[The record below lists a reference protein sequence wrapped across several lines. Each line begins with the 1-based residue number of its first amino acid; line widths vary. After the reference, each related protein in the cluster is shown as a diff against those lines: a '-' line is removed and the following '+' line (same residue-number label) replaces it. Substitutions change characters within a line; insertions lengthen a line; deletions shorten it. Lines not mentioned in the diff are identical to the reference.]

1 MSKRVSV
8 LGCGSWGTAIAKVVA
23 DNVIFPDEFCSEV
36 FWYVRDEFYND
47 KCLTDWINE
56 EHSNPSY
63 LPKLKLPFNVVA
75 SSDVRKVVEN
85 ADILLVA
92 YPPCYIIWLVN
103 HIKKYIKEKAYFV
116 SFCKGL
122 MLYPEENR
130 IKLVSDFIREQT
142 GKRCVV
148 VIGSTTAVEVAEEQF
163 TESTIGSNSLE
174 YGREVKRLLQTKYMK
189 LALTQDN
196 VGVELC
202 GSLKNVVAI
211 AAGIC
216 DGLQLGNNTKA
227 AVIRI
232 GFWEVSEL
240 MNELFPDRGTNYL
253 TIQQSCGIAEAFI
266 CMSHKS
272 DEIPDIGEDIDLLNI
287 VIGRRIAKTD
297 VDRLSIHSLS
307 DKISK
312 RTFVDGVEYAKQIYN
327 ILVDRHRTEHF
338 PLFVAVHRICQNE
351 MKPHELIKCLQSHP
365 IHG

>member
-1 MSKRVSV
+1 MSEMYKRVSV

-23 DNVIFPDEFCSEV
+23 DNVIFSDEFCSEV
-36 FWYVRDEFYND
+36 YWYVRDEFYSG

-56 EHSNPSY
+56 DHCNPSY
-63 LPKLKLPFNVVA
+63 LPKLRLPSNVVA
-75 SSDVRKVVEN
+75 SSDIRKVVEN

-92 YPPCYIIWLVN
+92 YPPCYVIWLVT
-103 HIKKYIKEKAYFV
+103 HIKEYVKEKAYFV

-122 MLYPEENR
+122 ILCPEENR
-130 IKLVSDFIREQT
+130 IKL
-142 GKRCVV
+142 RCVV
-148 VIGSTTAVEVAEEQF
+148 VIGATTAIEVAEEQY
-163 TESTIGSNSLE
+163 TEATIGSNSLE
-174 YGREVKRLLQTKYMK
+174 RGREVKRLLQTKYMK

-216 DGLQLGNNTKA
+216 DGLHLGDNTKA

-253 TIQQSCGIAEAFI
+253 TIEQSCGIAEVFM

-272 DEIPDIGEDIDLLNI
+272 DEIPDIGADLDLLNI
-287 VIGRRIAKTD
+287 ILGRRIPKTD

-307 DKISK
+307 DKMLK

-351 MKPHELIKCLQSHP
+351 MKPHELINCLQSHP
-365 IHG
+365 IHA